1 MIRIDGISKT
11 FDDKIIFKN
20 FSLDIEENKITG
32 ILGPSGIGKTT
43 LINIISGIWKAD
55 SGQIIGFDTK
65 DLSFIFQEPR
75 LLPWLTVYDNI
86 DYVLKTQFKDKS
98 QRREIIL
105 RNLLSVGLEDSIHL
119 FPSDLSGGMMQRLS
133 IARAFAYPSNILIM
147 DEPFKGLDINLKKN
161 VMNAFINIWSHS
173 KKTVIFVTHD
183 IDEIIALVDTVH
195 IIADNPVKVKY
206 TQNIDLDI
214 HQRNLESNCKAIKE
228 TIIKELT
235 IV

>member
-1 MIRIDGISKT
+1 MIKIDGITKV

-86 DYVLKTQFKDKS
+86 DYVLKNLFKDKK
-98 QRREIIL
+98 QRKEIIMN
-105 RNLLSVGLEDSIHL
+105 NLISVGLDDSIHL
-119 FPSDLSGGMMQRLS
+119 FPSELSGGMMQRLS

-147 DEPFKGLDINLKKN
+147 DEPFKGLDINLKKS
-161 VMNAFINIWSHS
+161 VIDAFINIWSHT

-195 IIADNPVKVKY
+195 IIVGNPVKIKY
-206 TQNIDLDI
+206 SQDIDLDI
-214 HQRNLESNCKAIKE
+214 HSRTIENNCKAIKE

-235 IV
+235 TA